1 MKKMLA
7 ATLVLSFLSVSA
19 MSGEITKKH
28 GEAIGMSYVGT
39 FIITGVYASTGAGVA
54 AVVGATTLAGITQ
67 AEIKARREVA
77 AKLLLNDVQEFY
89 QDGNVSANLQTAIT
103 QMKAANAELSDAEA
117 LDQLNETALSIL
129 Q

>member
-7 ATLVLSFLSVSA
+7 VTLLLSLISASA
-19 MSGEITKKH
+19 MSGEITEKH
-28 GEAIGMSYVGT
+28 GEAIGMSYIGT
-39 FIITGVYASTGAGVA
+39 FVITGVYASTGAGVA

-67 AEIKARREVA
+67 AEIKARREAA
-77 AKLLLNDVQEFY
+77 AKLLLNDTQAFY
-89 QDGNVSANLQTAIT
+89 QDGSVSVNLQAAIT

-117 LDQLNETALSIL
+117 LDQLNAAALSIL

>member
-7 ATLVLSFLSVSA
+7 ATLLFSLLSASA

-28 GEAIGMSYVGT
+28 GEAIGVSYLGATV
-39 FIITGVYASTGAGVA
+39 ITGVYASTGGIAAGV
-54 AVVGATTLAGITQ
+54 VSATTLGAITE
-67 AEIKARREVA
+67 AEIKARREAA

-89 QDGNVSANLQTAIT
+89 QDGNLSVNLQSAIN

-117 LDQLNETALSIL
+117 LDQLNATAISIL